1 MFVTTAIEPATSLV
15 SAQMRPT
22 IVPTTSTAT
31 IAASQY
37 RIRRLV
43 MRRSLLSW
51 GFRRSFRQALL
62 VGAPHDNLP
71 AEQGLKAGG
80 VSTKGQGPLAYRCS
94 SEVLNRHR
102 ERHVLRM
109 ATWKPTSLPTTFRVM
124 LPSRLPS
131 QLVTSP
137 KDVPRKG
144 AADLVNAIYVPPGRA
159 VRMCAARS
167 TKRGWGGPRS
177 RGGRDSS
184 HPRRGRRPR
193 ACRRSSCRRRP
204 CRSDRGPKG

>member
-62 VGAPHDNLP
+62 VGAPQDNLP

-109 ATWKPTSLPTTFRVM
+109 ATWKADELTDDVQGNASVEAPFPARNFAERC
-124 LPSRLPS
+124 
-131 QLVTSP
+131 SP
-137 KDVPRKG
+137 ERCCR
-144 AADLVNAIYVPPGRA
+144 PGQRNLRA
-159 VRMCAARS
+159 P
-167 TKRGWGGPRS
+167 G
-177 RGGRDSS
+177 
-184 HPRRGRRPR
+184 
-193 ACRRSSCRRRP
+193 P
-204 CRSDRGPKG
+204 CRPNVCRSID